1 MRMIEL
7 LTCDVRLGCS
17 DETVTLVWVIEAVGS
32 EAPMIQ
38 SEQQAH
44 VKEQPKKAVRPHVW

>member
-1 MRMIEL
+1 MIEL